1 MKILHMYPDVM
12 NLYGEYANMTI
23 LKRFLEE
30 CGAEATFDSLALYET
45 KDIGGY
51 DMYYMGA
58 GTEQN
63 MRLVLK
69 ELGKYREVLVKAKND
84 GRIML
89 FTGNAMEIFGRK
101 IIDQNGQELQSNKSA
116 KSGQE
121 SQSNKST
128 ESENVEIPGLGLGD
142 YETLVQNFRMTGDVV
157 GYEDTPQAPA
167 PQVPTPQAP
176 APQAPAP
183 QAPAPQAPAP
193 QAPAPQTPVRQET
206 NREANQEANREANQ
220 EANRETNREA
230 NQEAN
235 REANRETNRQEA
247 PINYIVGFSN
257 KCSYTTFVKHPWFV
271 LKMGD
276 FNSPADAMKEA
287 DAYGIKR
294 WEGVH
299 EQNMFCT
306 HITGPL
312 LVKNPYLL
320 KKFASLLMGNDEPFK
335 HQLKEQ
341 ELGYEV
347 TLKALLERIEAL

>member
-30 CGAEATFDSLALYET
+30 CGAEATFDSLTLYET

-116 KSGQE
+116 KSGQD

-167 PQVPTPQAP
+167 PQAP
-176 APQAPAP
+176 AQ
-183 QAPAPQAPAP
+183 
-193 QAPAPQTPVRQET
+193 QTPVRQET
-206 NREANQEANREANQ
+206 NREAN
-220 EANRETNREA
+220 RETN
-230 NQEAN
+230 Q
-235 REANRETNRQEA
+235 QEA

>member
-30 CGAEATFDSLALYET
+30 CGAEATFDSLTLYET
-45 KDIGGY
+45 KDISGY

-116 KSGQE
+116 KSGQD

-157 GYEDTPQAPA
+157 GYEDTADEAA
-167 PQVPTPQAP
+167 PQTTASQAP
-176 APQAPAP
+176 APQAPA
-183 QAPAPQAPAP
+183 Q
-193 QAPAPQTPVRQET
+193 QTPVRQET
-206 NREANQEANREANQ
+206 NREANQEANREAN
-220 EANRETNREA
+220 REA

-235 REANRETNRQEA
+235 RETNRETNRQEA

>member
-30 CGAEATFDSLALYET
+30 CGAEATFDSLTLYET
-45 KDIGGY
+45 KDISGY

-101 IIDQNGQELQSNKSA
+101 IIDQNGQELQSNKCA
-116 KSGQE
+116 KSSQE
-121 SQSNKST
+121 LQSNKST

-157 GYEDTPQAPA
+157 GYEDTPQAP
-167 PQVPTPQAP
+167 TPQAP

-183 QAPAPQAPAP
+183 QAPAQ
-193 QAPAPQTPVRQET
+193 QTPVRQ
-206 NREANQEANREANQ
+206 EANQEANRG
-220 EANRETNREA
+220 
-230 NQEAN
+230 AN
-235 REANRETNRQEA
+235 REANRETNQQEA

>member
-30 CGAEATFDSLALYET
+30 CGAEATFDSLTLYET
-45 KDIGGY
+45 KDISGY

-101 IIDQNGQELQSNKSA
+101 IIDQNSQEL
-116 KSGQE
+116 
-121 SQSNKST
+121 QSNKST

-167 PQVPTPQAP
+167 QQAPAQQAP

-183 QAPAPQAPAP
+183 QAPAPQAPTPQAPAP
-193 QAPAPQTPVRQET
+193 QAPAQQTPVRQET

-220 EANRETNREA
+220 ETN
-230 NQEAN
+230 Q
-235 REANRETNRQEA
+235 QEA

-320 KKFASLLMGNDEPFK
+320 KKFASLLMGNDEPFN

>member
-30 CGAEATFDSLALYET
+30 CGAEATFDSLTLYET
-45 KDIGGY
+45 KDISGY

-101 IIDQNGQELQSNKSA
+101 IIDQSSQEL
-116 KSGQE
+116 
-121 SQSNKST
+121 QSNKST

-167 PQVPTPQAP
+167 PQAP
-176 APQAPAP
+176 APQAPA
-183 QAPAPQAPAP
+183 Q
-193 QAPAPQTPVRQET
+193 QTPVRQET

-220 EANRETNREA
+220 EANRE
-230 NQEAN
+230 
-235 REANRETNRQEA
+235 ANRETNQQEA

-320 KKFASLLMGNDEPFK
+320 KKFASLLMGNDEPFN

>member
-30 CGAEATFDSLALYET
+30 CGAEATFDSLTLYET
-45 KDIGGY
+45 KDISGY

-101 IIDQNGQELQSNKSA
+101 IIDQNSQELQSNKSA

-121 SQSNKST
+121 LQSNKST

-167 PQVPTPQAP
+167 PQAP
-176 APQAPAP
+176 AQ
-183 QAPAPQAPAP
+183 
-193 QAPAPQTPVRQET
+193 QTPVRQET
-206 NREANQEANREANQ
+206 NREANQEP
-220 EANRETNREA
+220 NREA

-235 REANRETNRQEA
+235 REANRETNQQEA

>member
-30 CGAEATFDSLALYET
+30 CGAEATFDSLTLYET
-45 KDIGGY
+45 KDISGY

-101 IIDQNGQELQSNKSA
+101 IVDQNSQEL
-116 KSGQE
+116 
-121 SQSNKST
+121 QSNKST

-167 PQVPTPQAP
+167 PQAP
-176 APQAPAP
+176 ASQAST
-183 QAPAPQAPAP
+183 Q
-193 QAPAPQTPVRQET
+193 QTPVRQET
-206 NREANQEANREANQ
+206 NCEANQETNQ
-220 EANRETNREA
+220 EA

-235 REANRETNRQEA
+235 REANRETNQQEA

>member
-30 CGAEATFDSLALYET
+30 CGAEATFDSLTLYET

-116 KSGQE
+116 KSGQD

-167 PQVPTPQAP
+167 PQAP
-176 APQAPAP
+176 AQ
-183 QAPAPQAPAP
+183 
-193 QAPAPQTPVRQET
+193 QTPVRQET
-206 NREANQEANREANQ
+206 NREANQEP
-220 EANRETNREA
+220 NREA

-235 REANRETNRQEA
+235 REANRETNQQEA

-335 HQLKEQ
+335 HQLMEQ